1 MAQPRSIALPPSLDN
16 RRGRLASG
24 GFILSDIPKVILM
37 QIISIVQAPYRV
49 PTRPR
54 LLLAKASTVWLWPGI
69 PLTGRYYGTVRP
81 MSPDVMRFWLSK
93 FLGPEIVGRPVPM
106 HVAQA
111 AEHLTS
117 GDETA
122 AQRCLDRAD
131 AATMSPEGALL
142 AVAVAT
148 RLGVDIPDMPIAKR
162 MPLWDRRFVADL
174 ASSFDRFAKA
184 ADWLDKAGDWDPDKH
199 PRWPQGSNEGRPG
212 RFRPGDKPGPSVP
225 TSPAPDRHGIGGN
238 GGPPLLDDVPP
249 VPAEDPGPSSRWQI
263 IKTVAT
269 WAAKRAAIMAGEDIA
284 GGPIG
289 LLLNAAQIASWV
301 HDYGPY
307 IQAYTDAPQ
316 SLDDLE
322 AAAQGPARRGY
333 DVHHIVEQAS
343 GRSGEIPTDLIDS
356 DENLVSI
363 PTLRHWQLNSWYQ
376 TPNGNFLDANGNS
389 MTPRDYLKGQGYDE
403 RRRVGLT
410 GLRAV
415 GVLK

>member
-1 MAQPRSIALPPSLDN
+1 
-16 RRGRLASG
+16 
-24 GFILSDIPKVILM
+24 M
-37 QIISIVQAPYRV
+37 QIISIVQAPCRV
-49 PTRPR
+49 SARPR
-54 LLLAKASTVWLWPGI
+54 LLLAKASAVWLWPGI
-69 PLTGRYYGTVRP
+69 PLTERRGATVQP
-81 MSPDVMRFWLSK
+81 ISPDAMRFWLSK
-93 FLGPEIVGRPVPM
+93 FLGPEIVGRPVPV

-111 AEHLTS
+111 AVNLTA
-117 GDETA
+117 GDEAA
-122 AQRCLDRAD
+122 AQQCLDRA
-131 AATMSPEGALL
+131 AAETLSPEGAMLAA
-142 AVAVAT
+142 AVAI
-148 RLGVDIPDMPIAKR
+148 RLGIDAPDMPMAKR

-301 HDYGPY
+301 HDCGPY

>member
-1 MAQPRSIALPPSLDN
+1 MH
-16 RRGRLASG
+16 
-24 GFILSDIPKVILM
+24 
-37 QIISIVQAPYRV
+37 APYRV
-49 PTRPR
+49 PARPR
-54 LLLAKASTVWLWPGI
+54 LLLAKTSTVWLWPGI
-69 PLTGRYYGTVRP
+69 PLTERCYGTVRP
-81 MSPDVMRFWLSK
+81 TSPDAMRFWLSK

-131 AATMSPEGALL
+131 TATMSPEGAPL

-162 MPLWDRRFVADL
+162 MPLWDRRFVAYL
-174 ASSFDRFAKA
+174 ASSFDRFAET

-199 PRWPQGSNEGRPG
+199 PRWPRGSNEGRPG
-212 RFRPGDKPGPSVP
+212 WFRPGDQPGPSVP

-238 GGPPLLDDVPP
+238 RGPRLDDAPP
-249 VPAEDPGPSSRWQI
+249 VPAEDPGPSTRWQV
-263 IKTVAT
+263 IKMVAT
-269 WAAKRAAIMAGEDIA
+269 WAAKRAAIMAGEDIV
-284 GGPIG
+284 GGPVG
-289 LLLNAAQIASWV
+289 VLLNVAQIASWV

-307 IQAYTDAPQ
+307 IQAYTDVPQ

-333 DVHHIVEQAS
+333 DVHHIVEQTS

-356 DENLVSI
+356 GENLVSI

-376 TPNGNFLDANGNS
+376 TPNGNFLDANANS
-389 MTPRDYLKGQGYDE
+389 MAPRDYLKGQGYDE
-403 RRRVGLT
+403 RRQVGLI

>member
-1 MAQPRSIALPPSLDN
+1 
-16 RRGRLASG
+16 
-24 GFILSDIPKVILM
+24 LSDIPKVILM

-81 MSPDVMRFWLSK
+81 TSPDAMRFWLSK

-174 ASSFDRFAKA
+174 ASSFDRFAET

-212 RFRPGDKPGPSVP
+212 RFRSADKPGPSVP
-225 TSPAPDRHGIGGN
+225 TPPAPDRHGIGGN
-238 GGPPLLDDVPP
+238 GGPPLLDDAPP
-249 VPAEDPGPSSRWQI
+249 VPAEDPGPSFRWKI

-269 WAAKRAAIMAGEDIA
+269 WAAKRAAIMAGEDIV
-284 GGPIG
+284 GGPVG
-289 LLLNAAQIASWV
+289 LLLNAAQMASWIYRDV
-301 HDYGPY
+301 PY
-307 IQAYTDAPQ
+307 IQAYLDPPQ
-316 SLDDLE
+316 SLEDLQS
-322 AAAQGPARRGY
+322 AAQEPARRGY

-356 DENLVSI
+356 GENLVSI

-389 MTPRDYLKGQGYDE
+389 MAPRDYLKGQDYDK
-403 RRRVGLT
+403 RRQVGLI